1 MFLVV
6 KTAKD
11 ITNHLLNIEK
21 LFSQQP
27 MPQSALFYKNKFIRA
42 KALIFAQKNREQA
55 KNEGRRTVVQNIR
68 KKCLGE
74 PFFK

>member
-1 MFLVV
+1 
-6 KTAKD
+6 
-11 ITNHLLNIEK
+11 
-21 LFSQQP
+21 

-42 KALIFAQKNREQA
+42 KALIFARKNREQA